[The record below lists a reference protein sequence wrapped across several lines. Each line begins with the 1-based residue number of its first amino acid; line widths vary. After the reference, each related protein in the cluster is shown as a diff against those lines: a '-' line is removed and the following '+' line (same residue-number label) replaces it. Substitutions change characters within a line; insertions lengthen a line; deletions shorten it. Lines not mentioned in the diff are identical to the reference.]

1 MEGGREKQACMELG
15 KAMIQHQ
22 EIKAPSFNTY
32 YELHQVKSN
41 IKSNSVHDN
50 SSLRSYMARCKFL
63 SGRSVFFFG
72 GGGILFIYHYL
83 FMQTVSDLVQTLPI
97 SWHTAYNHVHNFPL
111 LTSRPSNIKQ

>member
-32 YELHQVKSN
+32 YELHQVKSI

-63 SGRSVFFFG
+63 SGRSVFFWG
-72 GGGILFIYHYL
+72 GGHLIHLSLSIYANSIRL
-83 FMQTVSDLVQTLPI
+83 GADSSDSV
-97 SWHTAYNHVHNFPL
+97 AYSV
-111 LTSRPSNIKQ
+111 